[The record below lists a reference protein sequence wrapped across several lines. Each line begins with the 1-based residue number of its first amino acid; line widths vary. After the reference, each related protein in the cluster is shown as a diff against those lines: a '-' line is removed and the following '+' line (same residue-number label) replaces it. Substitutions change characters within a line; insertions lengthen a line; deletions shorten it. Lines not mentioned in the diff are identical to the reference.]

1 MIYTNYKTRCQYLI
15 IECVL
20 DPLLIDSLIG
30 QPYWTALLD
39 SLIEQTYYTDLILDS
54 LIGQPY
60 WTDLL
65 DSLIEQPYWTALMYS
80 LIGNSKD

>member
-1 MIYTNYKTRCQYLI
+1 MCIRSTTYRQ
-15 IECVL
+15 
-20 DPLLIDSLIG
+20 S
-30 QPYWTALLD
+30 YWTALLD

-65 DSLIEQPYWTALMYS
+65 DSLMNS
-80 LIGNSKD
+80 LIGQPYRTALLVTPKIDGRYESYRVSHSEMRGSEWL